1 MKATRRPLILSAV
14 LILISLLAFD
24 CDDGDPSVGPPS
36 ICIWQKL
43 GSDLRVTFAASD
55 SWYPFLAWTGSEFGV
70 SWMDNRYGYSEIYF
84 ARVSSSGAKLG
95 SDLRVTSAASY
106 SGYPSLAWT
115 GSEFGVSWMD
125 DRDGNPEIYFGRISS
140 TGTKIGADVRITN
153 DANIWLTYYGW
164 NSLAWTGSEF
174 GVSWMDYRDNFDGEI
189 YFARISSSGAKIG
202 ADVRITNDAKAS
214 MVPSLA
220 WTGSEYGVSWMDEDP
235 GNYEIYF
242 ARISADGTKI
252 GADVRIT
259 NATGGREY
267 PSLVWTGSEYG
278 VSWEDNRD
286 GNFEIYFA
294 RISGSGTKIG
304 ADVRIT
310 NDANYSG
317 ILSLVWTGSEFGVSW
332 MDDRDGNDEIE
343 IYFARISAS
352 GTKIGADVR
361 ITNDANDSYFPSLAW
376 AGSEYGVCWMDH
388 RDGNWEIYFA
398 RIGCQ

>member
-202 ADVRITNDAKAS
+202 ADVRITN
-214 MVPSLA
+214 
-220 WTGSEYGVSWMDEDP
+220 
-235 GNYEIYF
+235 
-242 ARISADGTKI
+242 
-252 GADVRIT
+252 
-259 NATGGREY
+259 ATGGREY